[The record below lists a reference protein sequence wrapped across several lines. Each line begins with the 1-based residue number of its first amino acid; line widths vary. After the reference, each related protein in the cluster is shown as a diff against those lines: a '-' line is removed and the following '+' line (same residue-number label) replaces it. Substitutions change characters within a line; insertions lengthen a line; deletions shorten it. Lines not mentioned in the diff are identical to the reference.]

1 MARPIK
7 ETPVLRGA
15 DAIRFRKNMESETT
29 RKVSQDELDRMRK
42 NFDLFQSKIT
52 F

>member
-7 ETPVLRGA
+7 ETPVLKGT
-15 DAIRFRKNMESETT
+15 DAIRFRKNMESNQK
-29 RKVSQDELDRMRK
+29 KVSAEELDRMKK
-42 NFDLFQSKIT
+42 NFELFQSKIT

>member
-7 ETPVLRGA
+7 ETPVLKGV
-15 DAIRFRKNMESETT
+15 DAIRFRKNMESTKKISVE
-29 RKVSQDELDRMRK
+29 ELDRMKK
-42 NFDLFQSKIT
+42 NFELFQSKIT

>member
-7 ETPVLRGA
+7 ETPVLKGA
-15 DAIRFRKNMESETT
+15 DATRFRKNMELSEKKTIS
-29 RKVSQDELDRMRK
+29 KEEYDRMK
-42 NFDLFQSKIT
+42 KTFDLFQSKSR

>member
-7 ETPVLRGA
+7 ETPVLTGT
-15 DAIRFRKNMESETT
+15 DAAKFRKNL
-29 RKVSQDELDRMRK
+29 ELSRDKHISKEKYEKMKK
-42 NFDLFQSKIT
+42 NFEFFHSKST